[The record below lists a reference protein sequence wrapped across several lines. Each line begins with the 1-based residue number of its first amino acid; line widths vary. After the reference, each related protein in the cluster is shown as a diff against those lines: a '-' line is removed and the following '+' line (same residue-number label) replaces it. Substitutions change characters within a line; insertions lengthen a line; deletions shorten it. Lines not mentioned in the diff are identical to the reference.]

1 MRLQAADERRKT
13 KNTDFFEM
21 VPFFKDKLNRRERD
35 ELKRSL
41 VPCSYK
47 KGDIIFNYRKSL
59 HHSNFHRFIF

>member
-13 KNTDFFEM
+13 KNMDFFEM

-47 KGDIIFNYRKSL
+47 KGDIIFNYRK
-59 HHSNFHRFIF
+59 